1 MFHRRRKNT
10 GRTNGKIKGKS
21 RENAPNNSRKRA
33 GTRKWQAPNKKKTAE
48 MEGKAVENGTNNT
61 KHETDKKKIVL
72 CRVVSELSLVPAS
85 LCHSIRQ
92 EEDFVLEML
101 TA

>member
-1 MFHRRRKNT
+1 
-10 GRTNGKIKGKS
+10 
-21 RENAPNNSRKRA
+21 
-33 GTRKWQAPNKKKTAE
+33 

-72 CRVVSELSLVPAS
+72 CRVGSELSLVPAS